1 MAPLRHLSFRLL
13 VAGQLVSNFGDAIY
27 SVALP
32 WYVLAHHGG
41 ALLLGTVLAA
51 YGVPRT
57 ALLVVGGHAS
67 DRYRPWTV
75 MLGANVARGVAVAA
89 FAVTAATGLARGS
102 VLIVIAVI
110 LGAGE
115 GMFIPAS
122 SAIVPALLPREELPA
137 GNALSFGTTQ
147 LSQLAG
153 PALGGVLVA
162 VVGAASGFAIDAA
175 TFVVSALTLIG
186 IRRDAPPPAPSTGH
200 NHHPDAAPG
209 AATAR
214 GLLARE
220 PILRLILVTD
230 AVLNLGT
237 AGLGR
242 VALPALARG
251 PLHLGAGGYGALSA
265 AMGAG
270 LLLGTISSSWLPPA
284 RRPLLIASLTLLPT
298 VPLIAIIPYAGGWLP
313 AAFILVFAFVLV
325 AIGNLLMVTGFQQWA
340 PPQLLGRVTG
350 MLMLASIGMLPG
362 SVLLAGV
369 LIHLVGPAAYFPL
382 DAGTILIAATAQL
395 SSPTWRRFDP
405 RRPPSP
411 TRVPSVET

>member
-1 MAPLRHLSFRLL
+1 
-13 VAGQLVSNFGDAIY
+13 
-27 SVALP
+27 
-32 WYVLAHHGG
+32 
-41 ALLLGTVLAA
+41 LLGTVLAA

-75 MLGANVARGVAVAA
+75 MLAANVARGIAVAA
-89 FAVTAATGLARGS
+89 FSVTAAAGLAEGPL
-102 VLIVIAVI
+102 LIVIAVI

-122 SAIVPALLPREELPA
+122 SAIVPALLPREELQA
-137 GNALSFGTTQ
+137 GNALSFGTTE

-175 TFVVSALTLIG
+175 TFLVSALTLIG
-186 IRRDAPPPAPSTGH
+186 IQRDAPAPAPTTDHDRRRDAAVGT
-200 NHHPDAAPG
+200 
-209 AATAR
+209 ATAR
-214 GLLARE
+214 GLLVRE
-220 PILRLILVTD
+220 PILRLILITD
-230 AVLNLGT
+230 AMLNLGT
-237 AGLGR
+237 AGMGR

-251 PLHLGAGGYGALSA
+251 PLHLGASGYGALSA

-270 LLLGTISSSWLPPA
+270 LLVGTIAGSWLPSA

-298 VPLIAIIPYAGGWLP
+298 VPLIAVIPYAGGWLS
-313 AAFILVFAFVLV
+313 AALILVLAFVLV

-350 MLMLASIGMLPG
+350 MLMLASIGMLPV

-369 LIHLVGPAAYFPL
+369 LIQIIGPAAYFPL
-382 DAGTILIAATAQL
+382 DAGTILIAAIVQL
-395 SSPTWRRFDP
+395 SSPTWRHFNP
-405 RRPPSP
+405 EHASP
-411 TRVPSVET
+411 TTPDLAVQS

>member
-1 MAPLRHLSFRLL
+1 LAPLRHLSFRLL
-13 VAGQLVSNFGDAIY
+13 IAGQLVSNFGDAIY

-57 ALLVVGGHAS
+57 ALLVVGGDAS

-75 MLGANVARGVAVAA
+75 MLAANVARGVAVAA
-89 FAVTAATGLARGS
+89 FAVTAATGLARGWL
-102 VLIVIAVI
+102 LIVIAVI

-122 SAIVPALLPREELPA
+122 SAIVPALLPREELQG
-137 GNALSFGTTQ
+137 GNALSFGTTE

-162 VVGAASGFAIDAA
+162 VVGAASGFAVDAA

-186 IRRDAPPPAPSTGH
+186 IQRDASAPASSTDH
-200 NHHPDAAPG
+200 DHHSDAARG
-209 AATAR
+209 TVTAR
-214 GLLARE
+214 GLLVRE
-220 PILRLILVTD
+220 PILRLILITD

-237 AGLGR
+237 AGMGR

-251 PLHLGAGGYGALSA
+251 PLHLGPGGYGALSA

-270 LLLGTISSSWLPPA
+270 LLVGTIAGSWLPAA

-298 VPLIAIIPYAGGWLP
+298 VPLIAVIPYGGGWVP
-313 AAFILVFAFVLV
+313 AALILVLAFVLV

-350 MLMLASIGMLPG
+350 MLMLASIGMLPV

-382 DAGTILIAATAQL
+382 DAGTVLIAAIVQL

-405 RRPPSP
+405 QHAPPTTPEMSLQA
-411 TRVPSVET
+411 

>member
-13 VAGQLVSNFGDAIY
+13 IAGQLVSNFGDAIY

-41 ALLLGTVLAA
+41 PLLLGTVLAA

-75 MLGANVARGVAVAA
+75 MLAANIVRGVAVAA
-89 FAVTAATGLARGS
+89 FAATAAAGLARGS

-122 SAIVPALLPREELPA
+122 SAIVPALLPREELQA
-137 GNALSFGTTQ
+137 GNALSFGTTE

-162 VVGAASGFAIDAA
+162 VVGVASGFAIDAA
-175 TFVVSALTLIG
+175 TFAVSALTLIG
-186 IRRDAPPPAPSTGH
+186 IRRDAPVRAPSAEH
-200 NHHPDAAPG
+200 DRQPDLAGG
-209 AATAR
+209 AVTAR
-214 GLLARE
+214 GLLVRE

-237 AGLGR
+237 AGMGR

-251 PLHLGAGGYGALSA
+251 PLHLDASGYGALSA

-270 LLLGTISSSWLPPA
+270 LLVGTIAASWLPSA

-298 VPLIAIIPYAGGWLP
+298 APLIAVIPYADRRLS
-313 AAFILVFAFVLV
+313 AAFVLVLAFVLV

-350 MLMLASIGMLPG
+350 MLMLASIGMLPV

-369 LIHLVGPAAYFPL
+369 LIHLIGPAAYFPL
-382 DAGTILIAATAQL
+382 DAGTILIAAIVQL

-405 RRPPSP
+405 QHAASTTPDLS
-411 TRVPSVET
+411 VPA